1 MKCYYFDHSVP
12 MEGDATQKD
21 NCAVTV
27 ASLGAIHLK
36 SRPRQD
42 STSLEDSSASTDS
55 KHLGTFKRSTSALER
70 ISQSVK
76 SMSKSSS
83 AEEAFFKKMKHVAY
97 DR

>member
-1 MKCYYFDHSVP
+1 MKHYFDDLVP

-21 NCAVTV
+21 NCAVAV

-42 STSLEDSSASTDS
+42 SGSLEESSWA
-55 KHLGTFKRSTSALER
+55 ER
-70 ISQSVK
+70 ISRN
-76 SMSKSSS
+76 MSKSSS
-83 AEEAFFKKMKHVAY
+83 AEALRQKMKQIAY